1 MHVFSRLLP
10 SLTSAFALQTVFA
23 LYSVPQQTD
32 IFYDLAGSLGFLST
46 TFVSLYYPH
55 LKAKLNGQPG
65 SLPSLLSF
73 APRQLLLCGA
83 LSIWTI
89 RLGIFFLFP
98 ARHLQFRALKN
109 GGDSRFDEV
118 KKQPLKFSA
127 FWIGQ
132 ATWVFLIGLPVYMAN
147 TLPASLHPPLGMRDY
162 LSFGLFAGSLLFEA
176 IADKQ
181 KNKWRAAKN
190 AKQHDEKFISS
201 GLWGISRHPN
211 YVGEVG
217 IQAGIWALATG
228 TLQTSYFPL
237 GAIALAGLSPLFTY
251 LLLRKVSGV
260 PPLEEASDKKF
271 GDDPAWAKYK
281 KTVPVFW
288 PWASAD

>member
-10 SLTSAFALQTVFA
+10 SLASAYALQAAFAL
-23 LYSVPQQTD
+23 YCVPTQND

-46 TFVSLYYPH
+46 TFISLYYPH
-55 LKAKLNGQPG
+55 LKAKFNGQPG

-73 APRQLLLCGA
+73 APRQLLLSGA

-89 RLGIFFLFP
+89 RLGLFFLFP
-98 ARHLQFRALKN
+98 RALKN
-109 GGDSRFDEV
+109 GGDSRFDEIKKEPV
-118 KKQPLKFSA
+118 KFTL
-127 FWIGQ
+127 FWLGQ
-132 ATWVFLIGLPVYMAN
+132 ATWVFLVGLPAYMAN
-147 TLPASLHPPLGMRDY
+147 TLPASLHPPLGARDY
-162 LSFGLFAGSLLFEA
+162 LSFGLFAGSLLFEM

-181 KNKWRAAKN
+181 KSNWRAAKN

-201 GLWGISRHPN
+201 GLWSISRHPN

-228 TLQTSYFPL
+228 TLQAGYFPP
-237 GAIALAGLSPLFTY
+237 GSIALAGLSPIVTY

-260 PPLEEASDKKF
+260 PPLEEAGDKKF
-271 GDDPAWAKYK
+271 GNDLGWAHYK
-281 KTVPVFW
+281 KTVPIFW
-288 PWASAD
+288 PGVSPE